1 MSNLSDYLEATAKL
15 QQDLNADKLTENEKE
30 IRISNLYFNA
40 IALALVTIA
49 DDIHELSRAVK
60 DISIMDD

>member
-60 DISIMDD
+60 DISILDD

>member
-15 QQDLNADKLTENEKE
+15 HQDLDAGKLTENEKE
-30 IRISNLYFNA
+30 NRISDLYFNA

-49 DDIHELSRAVK
+49 DDIHEISRAVK
-60 DISIMDD
+60 DISILDD